1 MKTVP
6 MRTVVLGLGNEYRR
20 DDGVG
25 HVVAREVA
33 ARVTPDVGVYAVDGD
48 PTRMLDAWDGADLA
62 ILIDSAVGDS
72 SRPETVPSGTVHR
85 VESVHRVDSVHRF
98 DSGDV
103 TLSPGAAT
111 STHGFGLIT
120 ALELGRLLDRLPHR
134 WVLYTVD
141 AADVGFGCGLSRATA
156 RAADRVVAAVLEE
169 IARG

>member
-1 MKTVP
+1 
-6 MRTVVLGLGNEYRR
+6 MRTVVLGLGNDYRR

-25 HVVAREVA
+25 PAVARDVA
-33 ARVTPDVGVYAVDGD
+33 ARVAPDVGVYAVDGE

-72 SRPETVPSGTVHR
+72 ARSGTVTPGT
-85 VESVHRVDSVHRF
+85 VHRF
-98 DSGDV
+98 DSQDL

-120 ALELGRLLDRLPHR
+120 ALELGRLLDRMPRR

-169 IARG
+169 ITRV